1 MKPQSLLLGAALA
14 IALGALFANPAVAT
28 EPATIAGA
36 TVSTYKLA
44 IAGMT

>member
-1 MKPQSLLLGAALA
+1 MNNKRLVAVVAVSL
-14 IALGALFANPAVAT
+14 ALGGLFAMPAVAT